1 MKHLRHIKCIRAFYI
16 LFLLFGAYTAQF
28 SHTAE
33 VVIGQVCWY
42 TLDTL
47 LKLWTSGLA
56 TDFCYRMQEFK
67 KRDVALRECI
77 AYLETQHATKAA
89 LPDVVHHSSDP
100 HCDNP
105 YTETETAYVETTV
118 NASPLVN
125 DNEFSTT
132 LTGTTTPLPY
142 TTDLIINGTNAA
154 EQFLKPGERFDPDM
168 GTCTTYYHDNY
179 GNLGLKTEAGNSN
192 VRMVTN
198 AASIFNFIKAV
209 GDWLCKADDDI
220 QSPEMEQYYVPYK
233 NTPEQKE
240 TIHQYCLRRLKQKL
254 ITQAPTWNDAYLN
267 RRVEILK
274 GWRVGQEKAL
284 KKYNSY
290 LAIAETT
297 ERIQHFTDAKRSAEQ
312 YIESFDAELEAI
324 RAEQAAR
331 LQKQNASK
339 NTGTAYADNNTTSP
353 GGKDPKDKEKK
364 ERYKG
369 PKYANMNE
377 IFKQEKIGK
386 RLQECSERIE
396 GEKFKGAQV
405 YRVKKD
411 MPELGLYEN
420 DVFYLDSYHG
430 DHIEAFKGN
439 REGTPRNV
447 LSVDGRSLLEK
458 LAKAIEDG
466 RTYKPFK

>member
-1 MKHLRHIKCIRAFYI
+1 MKRVRHIKFIRVFCI
-16 LFLLFGAYTAQF
+16 LFLLSGAYTAQL

-67 KRDVALRECI
+67 KRDALLCECI
-77 AYLETQHATKAA
+77 AYLETQHATN
-89 LPDVVHHSSDP
+89 DP
-100 HCDNP
+100 HCDSP
-105 YTETETAYVETTV
+105 YTETEAVYVETTV
-118 NASPLVN
+118 NAFPLVN
-125 DNEFSTT
+125 DSEFSTT
-132 LTGTTTPLPY
+132 LTGITTPLPY

-154 EQFLKPGERFDPDM
+154 EQFLKPGERFDPDI

-209 GDWLCKADDDI
+209 GDWLCKADDDT
-220 QSPEMEQYYVPYK
+220 QNQEKQYYVPYK

-240 TIHQYCLRRLKQKL
+240 AVHQYCLRRLKQKL
-254 ITQAPTWNDAYLN
+254 ITQIPTWSDAYLN
-267 RRVEILK
+267 RRVEILE

-290 LAIAETT
+290 LAIAETI
-297 ERIQHFTDAKRSAEQ
+297 ERIQHFAEAKHSAEQ

-339 NTGTAYADNNTTSP
+339 NVPTAYTQNTP
-353 GGKDPKDKEKK
+353 DPDGKDPKDKDKKECEKK
-364 ERYKG
+364 SHANGLYKG
-369 PKYANMNE
+369 AKYHHTQSNGVKSPGPKNG
-377 IFKQEKIGK
+377 Q
-386 RLQECSERIE
+386 L
-396 GEKFKGAQV
+396 V
-405 YRVKKD
+405 
-411 MPELGLYEN
+411 
-420 DVFYLDSYHG
+420 LDSSLEIAHT
-430 DHIEAFKGN
+430 
-439 REGTPRNV
+439 TPRRIGIEEDYFVIFDQTHAAIANSPAEFHGHIRTWEE
-447 LSVDGRSLLEK
+447 LTDAMQALLRK
-458 LAKAIEDG
+458 KGLVNAKGKILL
-466 RTYKPFK
+466 